1 MNRQSICNYVKR
13 RVIPMDEDMKYEMM
27 IPPGVTMQMLAKL
40 QKEYPDISIE
50 QSDNGPL
57 LLGEKEKLEEARDYI
72 VKALN
77 ERIKELSGGP

>member
-1 MNRQSICNYVKR
+1 
-13 RVIPMDEDMKYEMM
+13 MDEDMKYEMM

>member
-1 MNRQSICNYVKR
+1 
-13 RVIPMDEDMKYEMM
+13 MDEDMKYEMM
-27 IPPGVTMQMLAKL
+27 IPPGVTVQMLAKL

-57 LLGEKEKLEEARDYI
+57 LLGEKEQLEKARDYI

-77 ERIKELSGGP
+77 ERIKQLGGP